1 MSHEK
6 MIEVFVPALVTL
18 LVHAEKFA
26 KKPLSKEEVLQIR
39 DNATVIVT
47 PLSAMPA
54 LLKSR
59 GYCDLYAPEAW
70 EQWQLYREGELDLS
84 VPEN

>member
-47 PLSAMPA
+47 PLSAMPV
-54 LLKSR
+54 L
-59 GYCDLYAPEAW
+59 C
-70 EQWQLYREGELDLS
+70 
-84 VPEN
+84 